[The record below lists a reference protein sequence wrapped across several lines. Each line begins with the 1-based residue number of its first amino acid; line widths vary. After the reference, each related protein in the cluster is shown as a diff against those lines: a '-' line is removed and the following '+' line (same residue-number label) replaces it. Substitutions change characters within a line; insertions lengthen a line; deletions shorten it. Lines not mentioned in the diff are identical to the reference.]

1 MLPNDKK
8 FSAHFKFLLAN
19 KLLKGL
25 NLLQCFLLFHVVV
38 PIELQILNVIKSLTK
53 NLFL

>member
-25 NLLQCFLLFHVVV
+25 NLLQSHVVV
-38 PIELQILNVIKSLTK
+38 PIELQILNVLKSLTK